1 LVNSLGGHIR
11 IETPRDSMRTDIAII
26 FLRKIYYLWCQ
37 SKRMSRDDEPS
48 ESLRDARD
56 EWQKSTTALERVNQ
70 VIKGISTPR
79 TAAEIAE
86 EALVSEPTARKH
98 LRALVETGVASS
110 FDGPSATTYAR
121 NEETVLYRRIRELST
136 EQSHDELLEGIER
149 MKRQIATYREEY
161 DAISPEDLATSL
173 AADASDGA
181 WEAVAEWRTTE
192 RNLHIA
198 QAAINF
204 GRARDLGAVTQ

>member
-1 LVNSLGGHIR
+1 MSHDDR
-11 IETPRDSMRTDIAII
+11 SSET
-26 FLRKIYYLWCQ
+26 
-37 SKRMSRDDEPS
+37 
-48 ESLRDARD
+48 LRDARD
-56 EWQKSTTALERVNQ
+56 DWQESTTALERVNQ
-70 VIKGISTPR
+70 VIEETATPR

-98 LRALVETGVASS
+98 LRALIKTGVASS
-110 FDGPSATTYAR
+110 FDGSSATTYAR

-136 EQSHDELLEGIER
+136 EQSRDELLDGIER
-149 MKRQIATYREEY
+149 MKRQITTYREEY
-161 DAISPEDLATSL
+161 DAVSPEDLATSL
-173 AADASDGA
+173 AADASDSA
-181 WEAVAEWRTTE
+181 WEAVAEWRTIE